1 MFEKNGRVHPFWP
14 QKELRNSGKAE
25 SRTSW
30 RETKT
35 IQIKL
40 AKIYNKNEQQST
52 KNNAEL

>member
-1 MFEKNGRVHPFWP
+1 MGGYTLFWP

-40 AKIYNKNEQQST
+40 AKTYNKNEQQQST